1 MKKNIIK
8 STILLLVVYSLWI
21 LNKNFLMWWD
31 VTTLNVHTDKK
42 LSSSK
47 VKIELLLLGNRTVL
61 YDGEVKNSIP
71 QEYGENDFILT
82 YDKKY
87 FLKFRHFKFNRRHQH
102 SYDFYFY
109 KKGEKIFVDVDI
121 EGADD
126 MEFIKELKNSKER

>member
-8 STILLLVVYSLWI
+8 STILLVVIYSLWI

-47 VKIELLLLGNRTVL
+47 VKIEFLLGSRTVL
-61 YDGEVKNSIP
+61 YDGEEKDSVP

-109 KKGEKIFVDVDI
+109 KKGEKVFVDVDI
-121 EGADD
+121 EGSHD
-126 MEFIKELKNSKER
+126 MEFTKELKS